1 MAAKR
6 RHDTSGREMTVR
18 EAGRLGGE
26 ARKEKLGAEGYSKLG
41 KKGGEA
47 VKQKYGPEFYQQIG
61 KKGGEAR
68 KEELGPEGYAELG
81 KKGGEAR
88 KEELGPEGYAQL
100 GQKGG
105 QRVKELIEEGR
116 AAQQRP
122 DQGANDDTPV
132 LLEHPANGA
141 LTNQAPQPAGHEPQ
155 PA

>member
-6 RHDTSGREMTVR
+6 KHETGGREMTVR

-26 ARKEKLGAEGYSKLG
+26 ARKEKLGTEGYSKLG

-68 KEELGPEGYAELG
+68 KEELGPEGYS
-81 KKGGEAR
+81 
-88 KEELGPEGYAQL
+88 QL

-122 DQGANDDTPV
+122 DQGGNGEPV
-132 LLEHPANGA
+132 VPERVTNGTLSPQTQPPAPH
-141 LTNQAPQPAGHEPQ
+141 QPQPA
-155 PA
+155 